1 MATKT
6 KATGTSTTKKTNVD
20 TNTEQL
26 IQTLLKEVEALKAQ
40 IDVEESV
47 EVHVEDDGI
56 RSDEYIW
63 VMSLIPWRLNLS
75 TGRDG
80 DRPYNFNRLYE
91 KKRILYSRLVD
102 IIDNHWSFVE
112 KGLFYILDER
122 VIRQH
127 GLDDVY
133 DKILSMEKIEEVL
146 KKDKETAY
154 PIFSAANLRQK
165 KNIAQIMINML
176 VDGEK
181 LDQNMVLA
189 VSADT
194 RIDINE
200 KAKDTIALTASSK

>member
-6 KATGTSTTKKTNVD
+6 KITGVADAEVS
-20 TNTEQL
+20 TEQL
-26 IQTLLKEVEALKAQ
+26 VAELFKQ
-40 IDVEESV
+40 VEELKSKLEEKQSV
-47 EVHVEDDGI
+47 ETVRVEENNSIGA
-56 RSDEYIW
+56 DEYIW

-80 DRPYNFNRLYE
+80 DRPYNFDRLYE

-112 KGLFYILDER
+112 KGLFYILNER

-133 DKILSMEKIEEVL
+133 DKILSMEKIEMVL
-146 KKDKETAY
+146 KEDKETAY
-154 PIFSAANLRQK
+154 PIFESANNRQK
-165 KNIAQIMINML
+165 KNIAQLMINML
-176 VDGEK
+176 VAGEY

-194 RIDINE
+194 HIDINE
-200 KAKDTIALTASSK
+200 KAKDTIALTASSSKK